1 MYWIGTSVLTQYSN
15 LWGGL
20 GGSGGAVQPFV
31 LTPGSLHA
39 FPGTASLSHDQ
50 RRFSSRLHGIKD
62 KPRGGGAFSE
72 SIANTGAS
80 HSPYH
85 SQCLGPTKQ
94 ACGPLLALQGEAK
107 RTLPPGTPTFF
118 QCTAVGPARAVKSGT
133 VQAAAVPLRLL

>member
-62 KPRGGGAFSE
+62 KPRGGGSLFGEYCQYWSVTLSISFSM
-72 SIANTGAS
+72 SWPDQAS
-80 HSPYH
+80 VWTVA
-85 SQCLGPTKQ
+85 CLT
-94 ACGPLLALQGEAK
+94 
-107 RTLPPGTPTFF
+107 R
-118 QCTAVGPARAVKSGT
+118 
-133 VQAAAVPLRLL
+133 